1 MITFSTKTNGTMT
14 YWIERNPL
22 VNRVMDSIDFTNL
35 FFIKKKFNYK
45 IKYMV
50 TKLRINLKIKTYLRQ
65 H

>member
-14 YWIERNPL
+14 YWIELNPL

-50 TKLRINLKIKTYLRQ
+50 TKLRINLKIKTYLKQ

>member
-14 YWIERNPL
+14 YWIELNPL

>member
-14 YWIERNPL
+14 YWIELNPL
-22 VNRVMDSIDFTNL
+22 VNCVMDSIDFTNL

>member
-1 MITFSTKTNGTMT
+1 MT

-35 FFIKKKFNYK
+35 FFLKKKFNYK
-45 IKYMV
+45 INYMV

>member
-1 MITFSTKTNGTMT
+1 MT

-50 TKLRINLKIKTYLRQ
+50 TKLRINLKIKTYLKQ